1 MKNTKRRGNLHI
13 KNKNLI
19 IVIILITIIMTVLC
33 TRVAFSKYKT
43 SIKFN
48 KNLEIATPI
57 FIVEGT
63 ETSKISAINN
73 IGYYEFVIKN
83 YNETQVSETGF
94 LYTIEIISNTDESIK
109 FELYKDDEQVE
120 LENLKTSNLTIN
132 GNEQIEQKY
141 KLKVIY
147 DKNLGTN
154 GKDILEDVQIKVH
167 SEQEKI
173 G

>member
-141 KLKVIY
+141 KLKVTY

>member
-141 KLKVIY
+141 KLKVTY

-154 GKDILEDVQIKVH
+154 GKDILEDIQIKVH

>member
-1 MKNTKRRGNLHI
+1 MAKVYFWNRNDTCVFSFGRNRNNIGI
-13 KNKNLI
+13 SW
-19 IVIILITIIMTVLC
+19 IT
-33 TRVAFSKYKT
+33 
-43 SIKFN
+43 IKFN

-141 KLKVIY
+141 KLKVTY